1 MLNENQISDLE
12 RKLLDIGN
20 LVSVSKGI
28 DKSTSSKRGHLYE
41 NAAMIIAGP
50 RVIGEGKDARENKA
64 YTDLIEEMRY
74 SPEYAQMQINGAVNI
89 RSEEIKKEVEDSKD
103 KLLETIA
110 NSINSNLDKAKNK
123 SEAAEILKL
132 YLNDLI
138 DIKDPS
144 QEEAD
149 ETVNDEFRMKLRI
162 PYSFDRKGSISQ
174 YKELMLRSVASEF
187 LAEKGEGSNK
197 KYELDVSKI
206 KDSIKEVVG
215 IAKLYTNTKFVE
227 KNYKPKEE

>member
-1 MLNENQISDLE
+1 
-12 RKLLDIGN
+12 
-20 LVSVSKGI
+20 
-28 DKSTSSKRGHLYE
+28 
-41 NAAMIIAGP
+41 
-50 RVIGEGKDARENKA
+50 
-64 YTDLIEEMRY
+64 MRY